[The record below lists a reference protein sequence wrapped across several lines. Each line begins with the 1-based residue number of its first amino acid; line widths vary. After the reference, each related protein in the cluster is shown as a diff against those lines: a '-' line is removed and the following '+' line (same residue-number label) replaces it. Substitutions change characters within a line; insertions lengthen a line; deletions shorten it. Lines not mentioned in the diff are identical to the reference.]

1 MSVYSQF
8 NSTPT
13 NPLAIEYITSSQVY
27 TARASGWVNF
37 VAVGSGGG
45 AKGGWFMYWANNY
58 TLTSGAG
65 CAGAA
70 GGLAIKSVYV
80 QAGAS
85 YTITVGAGGTGI
97 QHYNGF
103 NTNAR
108 AGSGSVTSVV
118 GPGIS
123 LVVTGGQGGGS
134 SGNTVNPGAGGSILN
149 TTNTTYDY
157 YNTGGASSNGVA
169 SGGSAVGIY
178 GNGVAANT
186 GTGAGTGG
194 GTGTT
199 GNAPSNGY
207 SNAVG
212 RNYTRQLAGGI
223 ATTSNYC
230 ETSSLT
236 AVNSGVLSNCGG
248 GGVLVNAAGNTGIS
262 ATGAR
267 GAVFAGGGVGSAA
280 SYTTNGEPE
289 QYSAGTGGTGG
300 LGGGGAV
307 GYGYTQYY
315 HYEGTD
321 PGAPAYGFGGN
332 GGAGLVIV
340 EYL

>member
-37 VAVGSGGG
+37 VAVGAGGG
-45 AKGGWFMYWANNY
+45 AKGGWFMYWQNNY

-85 YTITVGAGGTGI
+85 YTITVGAGGAGI
-97 QHYNGF
+97 THYNGF

-157 YNTGGASSNGVA
+157 YNTGGASSNAVNV
-169 SGGSAVGIY
+169 GGSAVGIY
-178 GNGVAANT
+178 GNGVSANT
-186 GTGAGTGG
+186 TTGAGTGG

-230 ETSSLT
+230 ETTSVT

-248 GGVLVNAAGNTGIS
+248 GGVAVGASGNNAIT

-267 GAVFAGGGVGSAA
+267 GAVFAGAGGGNAFCVG
-280 SYTTNGEPE
+280 YNGEPE
-289 QYSAGTGGTGG
+289 PYASGTGGVGG

-307 GYGYTQYY
+307 GYGYNQYY
-315 HYEGTD
+315 HYDGVD
-321 PGAPAYGFGGN
+321 PGYPAYGTGGA

>member
-8 NSTPT
+8 NSSPT

-45 AKGGWFMYWANNY
+45 AKGGWFMYWRNNY

-134 SGNTVNPGAGGSILN
+134 SGNTVNPGAGGTIAN
-149 TTNTTYDY
+149 ATNATYDY
-157 YNTGGASSNGVA
+157 YTIGGQCSRYLRKWCGCKYHHWRWYWRRYRHNGKCSVK
-169 SGGSAVGIY
+169 
-178 GNGVAANT
+178 
-186 GTGAGTGG
+186 
-194 GTGTT
+194 
-199 GNAPSNGY
+199 
-207 SNAVG
+207 
-212 RNYTRQLAGGI
+212 RL
-223 ATTSNYC
+223 
-230 ETSSLT
+230 
-236 AVNSGVLSNCGG
+236 
-248 GGVLVNAAGNTGIS
+248 
-262 ATGAR
+262 
-267 GAVFAGGGVGSAA
+267 
-280 SYTTNGEPE
+280 
-289 QYSAGTGGTGG
+289 
-300 LGGGGAV
+300 
-307 GYGYTQYY
+307 
-315 HYEGTD
+315 
-321 PGAPAYGFGGN
+321 
-332 GGAGLVIV
+332 
-340 EYL
+340 